1 MNRESG
7 GEKRRNSPR
16 YDILIKGSENLKAA
30 KEEALDYQSYLGK
43 SLLVKKNY
51 RTKSVKISG
60 IGYSEVE
67 IDGSKLLYVEYEGE
81 RKTLSIILSAEEL
94 ELIDNIGK
102 SMQIFKDEDQ
112 ITVQIS
118 NIVFEPLDQSGVNIQ
133 VFYMYN
139 NIKYSEIMTAK
150 SILSAIE
157 LAKK

>member
-1 MNRESG
+1 M
-7 GEKRRNSPR
+7 
-16 YDILIKGSENLKAA
+16 
-30 KEEALDYQSYLGK
+30 
-43 SLLVKKNY
+43 
-51 RTKSVKISG
+51 KISG

-139 NIKYSEIMTAK
+139 NIKYSEIMTSK